1 MISSFTE
8 VDDLDKL
15 NTGDHTVLLYEN
27 ETEMISSSVSFI
39 KESLIRNEKCLYIE
53 GDAANTLLIEEL
65 EKQIADLD
73 RYFASGKLQILTKE
87 DTYALSD
94 KFEADKM
101 IDLLK
106 EKSLKAVEEGYS
118 GLSITGE
125 LSWVLNFKDGKKEI
139 IEYEWKLNKKIFN
152 KYPTVAMCRYNLN
165 KFDNE
170 IIKSI
175 IELHHYIIFKG
186 KIHEN
191 PYYIAPEGYRDNK
204 VIEYEIDTWLKN
216 IQKYKKRESKFKEK
230 LKYKE
235 NEYEF
240 LFNKIKDAVYLQK
253 IESDHNNQF
262 SNFIRVNDTACEMLG
277 YAREELLQMSP
288 KDIDPNLKSA
298 ESAKSFCAAHCS
310 NPCSDKEINLE
321 TEHLSSSGKI
331 IPVELNSNFYKHNG
345 ENYVLTIARDISK
358 RKEKEEELIETKNTL
373 QIKNESLEANNEEI
387 RAMNEALDQY
397 INEINEL
404 NSRFIKL
411 IELFSNNEHLNYGE
425 EKDFL
430 TDILKT
436 AFKVIPEADY
446 GSVYKYENGKVNFVS
461 VIGYNLDELNKLNLP
476 AKSYYNLNDNIEVIT
491 HDEIKDKNERL
502 MGSSNHSYL
511 NDMHEIKEILRLD
524 LKMFGKKKLGI
535 NLDID
540 AESSKSFQDNSL
552 QIFRALQ
559 NIASSFYKIR
569 EFNHLQNS
577 FTKELI
583 TSIIKLLEM
592 HDLYTKGHS
601 ENVAKL
607 SSKIAK
613 KMGLSQKI
621 IDDTY
626 WSGLVH
632 DIGKLLIPL
641 DVLNKKGK
649 LTEED
654 YELIKKHPIIGSR
667 ALKSSDSLKHIA
679 KYVRYHHERWDG
691 SGYPDGI
698 PKQEIPLVSQILQ
711 VCFCQLKFDP
721 FSN

>member
-1 MISSFTE
+1 
-8 VDDLDKL
+8 
-15 NTGDHTVLLYEN
+15 
-27 ETEMISSSVSFI
+27 
-39 KESLIRNEKCLYIE
+39 
-53 GDAANTLLIEEL
+53 
-65 EKQIADLD
+65 
-73 RYFASGKLQILTKE
+73 
-87 DTYALSD
+87 
-94 KFEADKM
+94 
-101 IDLLK
+101 
-106 EKSLKAVEEGYS
+106 
-118 GLSITGE
+118 
-125 LSWVLNFKDGKKEI
+125 
-139 IEYEWKLNKKIFN
+139 
-152 KYPTVAMCRYNLN
+152 
-165 KFDNE
+165 
-170 IIKSI
+170 
-175 IELHHYIIFKG
+175 
-186 KIHEN
+186 
-191 PYYIAPEGYRDNK
+191 
-204 VIEYEIDTWLKN
+204 
-216 IQKYKKRESKFKEK
+216 
-230 LKYKE
+230 
-235 NEYEF
+235 
-240 LFNKIKDAVYLQK
+240 
-253 IESDHNNQF
+253 
-262 SNFIRVNDTACEMLG
+262 
-277 YAREELLQMSP
+277 
-288 KDIDPNLKSA
+288 
-298 ESAKSFCAAHCS
+298 
-310 NPCSDKEINLE
+310 
-321 TEHLSSSGKI
+321 
-331 IPVELNSNFYKHNG
+331 
-345 ENYVLTIARDISK
+345 
-358 RKEKEEELIETKNTL
+358 
-373 QIKNESLEANNEEI
+373 
-387 RAMNEALDQY
+387 
-397 INEINEL
+397 
-404 NSRFIKL
+404 
-411 IELFSNNEHLNYGE
+411 
-425 EKDFL
+425 
-430 TDILKT
+430 
-436 AFKVIPEADY
+436 
-446 GSVYKYENGKVNFVS
+446 
-461 VIGYNLDELNKLNLP
+461 
-476 AKSYYNLNDNIEVIT
+476 
-491 HDEIKDKNERL
+491 